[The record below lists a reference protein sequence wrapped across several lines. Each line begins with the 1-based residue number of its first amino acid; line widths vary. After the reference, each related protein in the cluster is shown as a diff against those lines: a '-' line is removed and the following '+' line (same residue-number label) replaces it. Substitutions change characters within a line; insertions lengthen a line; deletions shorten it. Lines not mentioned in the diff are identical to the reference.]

1 MDRGARRATDHGG
14 RTESDMPET
23 TEHAGTDGAA
33 GKESACNAGDKGN
46 EGLIPGSGRFSW
58 KMKWQPTPAFL
69 PGESHGPR
77 SLTGCGPW
85 GHIESD
91 TTEQLNTGSFMDA
104 PYALRTSEV
113 RFPSLTGILG

>member
-1 MDRGARRATDHGG
+1 MDRGAWRATDHGG

-58 KMKWQPTPAFL
+58 KRKWQPTPAFL
-69 PGESHGPR
+69 AWRIPWTQEPDRLR
-77 SLTGCGPW
+77 SMGSK
-85 GHIESD
+85 ESD
-91 TTEQLNTGSFMDA
+91 TTEQLNTGSFMDP
-104 PYALRTSEV
+104 PYELRTS
-113 RFPSLTGILG
+113 